1 MRCSLS
7 CVMPIGQKGMC
18 EPRVGDDVL
27 VNAWMFV
34 CECIVGIIMDKK
46 QGPVLLKLR
55 YDTFQVPLTFKKKD
69 K

>member
-7 CVMPIGQKGMC
+7 CLMPIGQKGMC

-46 QGPVLLKLR
+46 ARPCPAEAQI
-55 YDTFQVPLTFKKKD
+55 
-69 K
+69 